1 MKLDSYFT
9 SSTKSNSKWI
19 KDLNMRPKPIKLPG
33 KKPFDTGLGNNFW
46 I

>member
-1 MKLDSYFT
+1 MKRDSYFT
-9 SSTKSNSKWI
+9 SSTKINSKRV

-33 KKPFDTGLGNNFW
+33 KKPFDTGRGNNFW